1 MQRSTP
7 TVDSKKGVLPSDFQY
22 AEAVEKELLLLV
34 LLLVDVPS
42 EAVAAAV
49 VAAMAVNKSNPVS
62 LSFYL
67 FKTSCH

>member
-7 TVDSKKGVLPSDFQY
+7 TVDSKKGVLSSDFQY

-62 LSFYL
+62 L
-67 FKTSCH
+67 